1 MSPTSSNCTSFIC
14 DDGGDKRFSLIW
26 SLWWTNYMMRA
37 KHSISDDVIML
48 KLTISGIIS
57 VWTESARKGYSVSSP
72 KFGLFFPSPF
82 GMKWS
87 LVTSL
92 NKRLCQK
99 LGCGHSD
106 VRIEKTTQCLL
117 GPPGT
122 LPLLNPA
129 TILWRKQ
136 AATWKDPVRTQ
147 WETLILLRCVWAA
160 FIWLHPRLQLACLM
174 PSKAEISMFLLA
186 QSTRNIPGK
195 INVINLNNWVW
206 IFSQRNR
213 LKCL

>member
-1 MSPTSSNCTSFIC
+1 M
-14 DDGGDKRFSLIW
+14 W
-26 SLWWTNYMMRA
+26 
-37 KHSISDDVIML
+37 
-48 KLTISGIIS
+48 
-57 VWTESARKGYSVSSP
+57 WTESARKGYSVSFP

-129 TILWRKQ
+129 MILWRKQ

-147 WETLILLRCVWAA
+147 WETLILLWCVWAA
-160 FIWLHPRLQLACLM
+160 FTWLHPRLQLACLM

-186 QSTRNIPGK
+186 QSRRNIPGK
-195 INVINLNNWVW
+195 INVINLKTVIVSWFQFGFLY
-206 IFSQRNR
+206 ITLNR
-213 LKCL
+213 QFLIGFFTQMVPIVPYILSEFLNKIC